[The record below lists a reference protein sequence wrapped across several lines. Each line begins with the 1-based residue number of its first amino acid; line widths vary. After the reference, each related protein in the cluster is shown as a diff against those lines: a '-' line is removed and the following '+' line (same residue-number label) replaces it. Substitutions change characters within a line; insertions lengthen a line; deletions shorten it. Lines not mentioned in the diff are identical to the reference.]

1 MPEGFEALWQR
12 MEPYQHEINF
22 LIFIP
27 LFFILRSI
35 ILSKVKGVLKSN
47 LRDNQ
52 LYPFILSLVN
62 WGTFYAIVIY
72 AIVYFRDTMLL
83 GGTWFNV
90 GSTPI
95 NTLSFIIPL
104 LIIGLAVKFSGFV
117 SQFFLNRL
125 FEKHQLDIGMR
136 YTFNRLIHYG
146 LIVIAVLIALPT
158 IGFDLSILTVFAGV
172 LGIGVGFGISNIAS
186 NFISGLIILFE
197 RPIKVGDRIKLG
209 ELHCDVTQ
217 INIRSTV
224 VRTRNNETIIIPNSQ
239 FIESQVVNWSYGD
252 PKIREQI
259 LVGVAYGS
267 DVRLVEE
274 LLLRAAEE
282 QEELLTDPKPRVDFM
297 NFGESSLDFRLLY
310 WIPNP
315 ALRARVRSS
324 LNFRIYEL
332 LQRHQVEI
340 PFPQRDLHL
349 RSVSPELL
357 KGLQVEIEPVKSGN
371 RGLERERQ

>member
-117 SQFFLNRL
+117 SQF
-125 FEKHQLDIGMR
+125 
-136 YTFNRLIHYG
+136 
-146 LIVIAVLIALPT
+146 
-158 IGFDLSILTVFAGV
+158 S
-172 LGIGVGFGISNIAS
+172 
-186 NFISGLIILFE
+186 
-197 RPIKVGDRIKLG
+197 
-209 ELHCDVTQ
+209 
-217 INIRSTV
+217 
-224 VRTRNNETIIIPNSQ
+224 
-239 FIESQVVNWSYGD
+239 
-252 PKIREQI
+252 
-259 LVGVAYGS
+259 
-267 DVRLVEE
+267 
-274 LLLRAAEE
+274 
-282 QEELLTDPKPRVDFM
+282 
-297 NFGESSLDFRLLY
+297 
-310 WIPNP
+310 
-315 ALRARVRSS
+315 
-324 LNFRIYEL
+324 
-332 LQRHQVEI
+332 
-340 PFPQRDLHL
+340 
-349 RSVSPELL
+349 
-357 KGLQVEIEPVKSGN
+357 
-371 RGLERERQ
+371 